1 MSHSDFL
8 PRRFVLGEFATVDA
22 MLEGTTKMREKG
34 FKKLDTH
41 TPYPVHGIEEALGL
55 GRPKIPTIVLCAAIT
70 GMCLA
75 YSMMYFMNASS
86 WSIPGATGWV
96 INVANRPPH
105 SPPAFVPITFE
116 LAILLGGCSSFFG
129 VLALMKLPKPYHP
142 VFQSERFTEKASIDG
157 FFLSMELELTGD
169 PQVAQNAMKEFGATH
184 VELIEE
190 VER

>member
-1 MSHSDFL
+1 MSHSDFV

-22 MLEGTTKMREKG
+22 MLAGTTAMREKG

-55 GRPKIPTIVLCAAIT
+55 GRPKIPTVVLCGAVF

-75 YSMMYFMNASS
+75 YSMMYFMNVSE
-86 WSIPGATGWV
+86 WSLFNITGWP
-96 INVANRPPH
+96 INVGNRPPH
-105 SPPAFVPITFE
+105 AAPAFVPITFE
-116 LAILLGGCSSFFG
+116 LAVLLGGCSSFFG
-129 VLALMKLPKPYHP
+129 VMALMRLPKPYHP
-142 VFQSERFTEKASIDG
+142 VFQSERFTARASIDG
-157 FFLSMELELTGD
+157 FFLSMELDPTGD
-169 PQVAQNAMKEFGATH
+169 AGAAQDAMIGFGATH